1 MCHGKITKG
10 ETMNKLIICYLG
22 EVVLKGMNKATFE
35 TQLMKT
41 IRRRL
46 KSTGSF
52 KVYKAQSTLY
62 IEATDE
68 VSDIDIAYEKV
79 KKIFG
84 IAAVS
89 KATVVAKDFE
99 TIVQT
104 AIETQRDMLIKTK
117 TFKVVARRSDKSFPM
132 DSLEISRE
140 LGGYLLEAY
149 PHLKVD
155 VVHPEV
161 TVMVEIRDYG
171 AYVHGGKETAAG
183 GMPVSTSGKGALM
196 LSGGI
201 DSPVA
206 AYMMAKRGMSIMAVH
221 FASPPYTGERAK
233 QKVITLCEKVK
244 DYTGDI
250 PLFVVPFTA
259 PQEYIRD
266 NGMADLFTIL
276 MRRSM
281 MRITEKLAEQ
291 YGAEAIVTGESL
303 AQVASQ
309 TLKAIVATDCS
320 VNMPIFRPVIG
331 MDKNEITE
339 IARKIDTFE
348 TSILPYEDC
357 CTIFTPSHPKTK
369 PKLDEVLQSE
379 EKMGMEK
386 LQELEQTAIEQ
397 VEKIYINV

>member
-1 MCHGKITKG
+1 MR
-10 ETMNKLIICYLG
+10 ELIICYLG
-22 EVVLKGMNKATFE
+22 EMALKGLNKNTFE
-35 TQLMKT
+35 AQLMKT

-46 KSTGSF
+46 KKVGNF
-52 KVYKAQSTLY
+52 KYYKAQSTFY
-62 IEATDE
+62 IEPEDDDADVET
-68 VSDIDIAYEKV
+68 AYEKV

-89 KATVVAKDFE
+89 KAVVVEKDFE
-99 TIVQT
+99 VIAKT
-104 AIETQRDMLIKTK
+104 AVEYLGETLKNAK
-117 TFKVVARRSDKSFPM
+117 TFKVSAKRSDKKFPM
-132 DSLEISRE
+132 TSPEISRE
-140 LGGYLLEAY
+140 LGGRILSRYH
-149 PHLKVD
+149 HLKVD
-155 VVHPEV
+155 VNNPEV

-171 AYVHGGKETAAG
+171 AYVHGGKEQSAG

-206 AYMMAKRGMSIMAVH
+206 AYMMAKRGMKIMAVH
-221 FASPPYTGERAK
+221 FASPPYTSERAR

-250 PLFVVPFTA
+250 NLHIVPFTVS
-259 PQEYIRD
+259 QEYIRD
-266 NGMADLFTIL
+266 KGVPELFTVL

-281 MRITEKLAEQ
+281 MRITEKIAMEE
-291 YGAEAIVTGESL
+291 GAEAIITGESL

-309 TLKAIVATDCS
+309 TLRAIRATDSS
-320 VNMPIFRPVIG
+320 VEMPILRPVIG

-369 PKLDEVLQSE
+369 PSMEEILEAEKNMDMEVLSKLEMEAMAQT
-379 EKMGMEK
+379 EKVFVN
-386 LQELEQTAIEQ
+386 I
-397 VEKIYINV
+397 